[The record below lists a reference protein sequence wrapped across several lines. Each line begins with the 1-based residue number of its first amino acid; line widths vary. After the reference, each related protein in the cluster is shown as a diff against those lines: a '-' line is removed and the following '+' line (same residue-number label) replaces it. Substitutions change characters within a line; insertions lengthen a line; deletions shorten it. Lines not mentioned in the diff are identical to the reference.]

1 MSDDPYLRR
10 YDVTKGFSA
19 GFLIPAGAALAA
31 AALPFVFDE
40 DVPPWVTISVITVIV
55 LLAVWVAAAYRRAAT
70 ILYEDHILIRTA
82 FGTRRVAWEDVQEIR
97 NERNPGA
104 DQHDLPKRVMVLYDR
119 DGRRVG
125 LPHLSEW
132 AVDSLDEELRV
143 VRDLWTRRRGEGWAP
158 LPAVT
163 AKLNAVTAKSE
174 KAAEQLGLVSIA
186 VGGCA
191 VWPVLAVFLILGLN
205 TDVLDGMS
213 GNVMAVVLVSV
224 FPAVSLLVYVPLALR
239 RRRRRR

>member
-10 YDVTKGFSA
+10 YDVTRGFSA
-19 GFLIPAGAALAA
+19 GFLIRRGAGLTA

-40 DVPPWVTISVITVIV
+40 EVPLWATILVIAVIV

-82 FGTRRVAWEDVQEIR
+82 FTTRRVAWEDVQEIR

-104 DQHDLPKRVMVLYDR
+104 DQHNLPKSVMVLYDR
-119 DGRRVG
+119 DGRRLA

-143 VRDLWTRRRGEGWAP
+143 LRDMWTRRRGEDWAQ
-158 LPAVT
+158 LPEVT
-163 AKLNAVTAKSE
+163 TKLDAVTAKSE
-174 KAAEQLGLVSIA
+174 RAAEQLGLLSIA

-191 VWPVLAVFLILGLN
+191 VWPVIAVFLILGLN

-213 GNVMAVVLVSV
+213 GNVMAVVLVGT
-224 FPAVSLLVYVPLALR
+224 FPAVSLMVYVPLALR
-239 RRRRRR
+239 RRRRRT